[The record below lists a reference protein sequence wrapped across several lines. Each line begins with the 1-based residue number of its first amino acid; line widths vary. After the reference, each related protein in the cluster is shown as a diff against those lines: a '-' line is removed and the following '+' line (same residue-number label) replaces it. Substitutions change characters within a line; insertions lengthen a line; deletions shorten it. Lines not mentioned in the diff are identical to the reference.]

1 MDKELSLLSAFIA
14 YFLKMFM
21 IKEKD
26 IEKAGIQ
33 KVASSKVTRIQRCIM
48 KTDLKFS
55 VLEAHKANG
64 SLYSILSVFIQGEKL
79 LPVLNYNR
87 LKIVPPSDVAKE
99 ITADFIRWSLP
110 LH

>member
-33 KVASSKVTRIQRCIM
+33 KVASSKVTCIQRCIM

-55 VLEAHKANG
+55 VPGARNANG
-64 SLYSILSVFIQGEKL
+64 SLYSI
-79 LPVLNYNR
+79 R
-87 LKIVPPSDVAKE
+87 LKSSYQSSI
-99 ITADFIRWSLP
+99 ITGLRLCHLWM
-110 LH
+110 